1 MRLRHAATFAL
12 SPDFPKCLEGRYL
25 RIVDGDN
32 MPTLQHTIEEIV
44 DLRAPFLFSCATP
57 ESEEAMNKFIGR
69 FTEASRLAEFEKA
82 LDDSLKKT
90 PAAPGNVAN
99 LASKQLKAMDK
110 QIATDAFVGF
120 AAVIS
125 EHTDSEV
132 EVCKDH
138 SHVPQAIDEY
148 GSPWL
153 IGARAHKVLT
163 GCRSVPLSGLGHVL
177 KVMSG
182 DFFISCISPHAC
194 EQHNSMGENLLS
206 VIDGR
211 HYSALVKKQ
220 WIHDCVLKVAGGE
233 EKDTMLF
240 VPPGWWPN
248 ICAMTVPENRFSAT
262 LFAQPYLN
270 ANLLVQSFGIL
281 GESSRQSYK
290 AAWANVEPVLR
301 SKAHVISAGVKSFLD
316 SIVSAADQDRAKL
329 EMKNEEASKLEKEV
343 GTEETVEG

>member
-1 MRLRHAATFAL
+1 
-12 SPDFPKCLEGRYL
+12 
-25 RIVDGDN
+25 
-32 MPTLQHTIEEIV
+32 
-44 DLRAPFLFSCATP
+44 
-57 ESEEAMNKFIGR
+57 
-69 FTEASRLAEFEKA
+69 
-82 LDDSLKKT
+82 
-90 PAAPGNVAN
+90 
-99 LASKQLKAMDK
+99 MDK

-120 AAVIS
+120 AAVLS
-125 EHTDSEV
+125 VHTDSEL

-138 SHVPQAIDEY
+138 SHVPQAIDDY

-153 IGARAHKVLT
+153 IGAREHEVLT
-163 GCRSVPLSGLGHVL
+163 GCRCVPLSGLGHVL
-177 KVMSG
+177 KAMSE

-248 ICAMTVPENRFSAT
+248 ICAMTVPENRCSAT

-301 SKAHVISAGVKSFLD
+301 SKAYVILAGVETFLD

-329 EMKNEEASKLEKEV
+329 EVKNEEASKLEKEV